1 MEDVNNDIILYRI
14 HKGVP
19 IFVRQG
25 IRERQWMDQTEDKY
39 AYRCLPL
46 IIANQNGY
54 EVCTK
59 KPIKIVWNG
68 GNKVSD
74 IHVDTDRPDIVKS
87 HFGNGVV
94 TFHTN
99 LLIRTPKGINTYV
112 TGSPN
117 LPKRGITPLSGI
129 VETDWNPATFTMNW
143 KITEPFFEIVFE
155 PWEPFCFFYP
165 IERSYVEKFT
175 TTIKSLDENQE
186 EYTAHR
192 EWAKSRAEFKDKVEE
207 KVKNKEATWQKHY
220 FQGVHLDGSKPEV
233 DHQTKIKLNDI
244 NVELN
249 D

>member
-1 MEDVNNDIILYRI
+1 MEDVKKDITLYRI
-14 HKGVP
+14 CKGVP

-25 IRERQWMDQTEDKY
+25 IREREWMEQTPDKY

-59 KPIKIVWNG
+59 KPIKIIWNG
-68 GNKVSD
+68 GNKIGD
-74 IHVDTDRPDIVKS
+74 LHVETDRPDIVKS
-87 HFGNGVV
+87 HFGSGIV

-99 LLIRTPKGINTYV
+99 LLVRTPKGVNTYV

-117 LPKRGITPLSGI
+117 HPKRGITPLSGI

-143 KITEPFFEIVFE
+143 KVTEPFFEITFE
-155 PWEPFCFFYP
+155 PWEPFCFFFP
-165 IERSYVEKFT
+165 IERGYVEDFA
-175 TTIKSLDENQE
+175 TTIKALDDNKE
-186 EYTAHR
+186 EHDAWK
-192 EWAKSRAEFKDKVEE
+192 EWATSRREFKE
-207 KVKNKEATWQKHY
+207 KEKDRGPNDPTWQKHY